1 MSSRSSRL
9 ASLALGASVLATV
22 PAGALAQ
29 SASPAVEPG
38 TPSTEIVLQMDVCC
52 GFTPVTFALLSMPV
66 FTLYADGT
74 AIFRPSE
81 GGTFDAPPALL
92 KAQLSPEQMDALLD
106 YAAGPGGLAQAKDR
120 YDEMF
125 VTDMPTTTFTIAT
138 DELQKV
144 VSVYALGMDQMEPN
158 ADTPVLQQ
166 LAALGATLSRFDAQ
180 AAADNVV
187 SLETYQPD
195 RYLMT
200 LYADYDGNTTPAVD
214 WPFEDVEVPEVTT
227 DSGWVQVVLTADQA
241 AQVTEVPSGGIGDL
255 VFTTPDGE
263 RVQAVIRPMLP
274 SEVDPAAA

>member
-1 MSSRSSRL
+1 
-9 ASLALGASVLATV
+9 VLATV

-52 GFTPVTFALLSMPV
+52 GFTPLTYSLLSMPV

-166 LAALGATLSRFDAQ
+166 LAALGATLSQFDAQ

-195 RYLMT
+195 RYLLT
-200 LYADYDGNTTPAVD
+200 LFPDMSLDGPVAPD
-214 WPFEDVEVPEVTT
+214 WPFTDVEVPTAT
-227 DSGWVQVVLTADQA
+227 DENGWVRQVLTPEQV
-241 AQVTEVPSGGIGDL
+241 AQVTDVPSGGIGDL
-255 VFTTPDGE
+255 MFTTADGD
-263 RVQAVIRPMLP
+263 RMQVVIRPMLP
-274 SEVDPAAA
+274 HEVDPTAR